1 MLDAILGILGTGGAG
16 GIIGLFGGWLSKRET
31 RKMAEI
37 QFKHDE
43 KMAEFQAQEAKE
55 EREQALALGEQNR
68 LLAETEGQLEVEGKE
83 VDAFVESIKSQAI
96 QTGIKFVDGVR
107 GLMRPLIT
115 LFLLISTAVIYY
127 LINDKVGGLDALP
140 ASELIAIYKHVIEQI
155 IFLTVLAVSWWFG
168 SRKGQ
173 L

>member
-16 GIIGLFGGWLSKRET
+16 GVIGLFGGWLSKRET

-43 KMAEFQAQEAKE
+43 RMAEFQAQESRE
-55 EREQALALGEQNR
+55 ERQQALELADKNR
-68 LLAETEGQLEVEGKE
+68 ELAETEGAIEVEGRE
-83 VDAFVESIKSQAI
+83 VDAFVESIKSQAT
-96 QTGIKFVDGVR
+96 QTGIRLVDGVR

-115 LFLLISTAVIYY
+115 LFLLVSTTVIYY
-127 LINDKVGGLDALP
+127 LINDKVGGLDSLP
-140 ASELIAIYKHVIEQI
+140 KPELIAIYRHVIEQI
-155 IFLTVLAVSWWFG
+155 IFLTVLSVSWWFG